1 MKVSELKALGE
12 SATSGP
18 WRFGYVCIDDPMQ
31 RDFANRWQIISQHL
45 CYGTVQAVRDAEF
58 ITTMR
63 NHWDAL
69 LKIADAVSR
78 NPCRHTSDHKSCDTC
93 EALAELERVK

>member
-1 MKVSELKALGE
+1 MKLSELKELGE
-12 SATSGP
+12 KASKGP

-31 RDFANRWQIISQHL
+31 SDFANRWQIINQNLSF
-45 CYGTVQAVRDAEF
+45 GMAQANRDAEF
-58 ITTMR
+58 IAAMR

-69 LKIADAVSR
+69 LQVVEAVSH
-78 NPCRHTSDHKSCDTC
+78 NPCRHTADHKACDTC